1 MFHHAAH
8 GNVRNNIGDK
18 AEGHQH
24 GQQVARAEFDGIAL
38 GKKRFGRDFD
48 QAEVLRLSDKYPLF
62 YQAYL
67 LQEDGF
73 CASTHLLQGTY
84 LRSY

>member
-48 QAEVLRLSDKYPLF
+48 QAEVL
-62 YQAYL
+62 
-67 LQEDGF
+67 LQKTQPD
-73 CASTHLLQGTY
+73 AQQRPA
-84 LRSY
+84 RSAEAVSVEK